1 MAEVLRCPLVLV
13 YRLTASAWPHHAVV
27 KNRGGLLAVSRPGS
41 LNFYCIRSS
50 DGAGIDAASAW
61 RVRALGDR
69 DEISLPTN
77 AGVGG
82 LFREE
87 DVAIALDHAGDWHER
102 QFELAEILHEREI
115 THHAKNDTL
124 ALRVAVGG
132 HK

>member
-1 MAEVLRCPLVLV
+1 MLWLRTGAGSWRCPVPV
-13 YRLTASAWPHHAVV
+13 RSTSTASGLATVQELTRHQ
-27 KNRGGLLAVSRPGS
+27 RGVFAL
-41 LNFYCIRSS
+41 
-50 DGAGIDAASAW
+50 SAT
-61 RVRALGDR
+61 
-69 DEISLPTN
+69 EMKFPLPTN